1 MVRVLFD
8 AALDGEVW
16 PIPLGDRPS
25 AVGEAFL
32 GPLGLLDLLE
42 TALGLGG
49 RTQSRA
55 RRAAALVPAVRAMK
69 GFWSESAQ
77 VDPLGVARE
86 LLRWRDCL
94 WLQGWR
100 GQPLPGRIEQLAAVT
115 RVVPPGYPDRLAA
128 VSEALEGRSVGIKA
142 IRLLRPGQ
150 ALPGTW
156 RKVIGRL
163 QAAGTDVQAQPLCE
177 APACGDLAAA
187 RSSALVPQGDGS
199 LQLVRPPGPWQGACD
214 LAAWLAAQPADEL
227 ANTVVIGSD
236 VALDGALH
244 RYGLPTTG
252 APGAGADNVLL
263 QVLPLVLAMGWD
275 PPDPRRALELLT
287 LPAGWSPVPGTVAW
301 GLADALMQCPAV
313 DSDTWR
319 KRLLEGLDRIAQ
331 REGDDRAARVR
342 DRVETLFA
350 PCARHGTRYP
360 TEEARR
366 RSNTVLQWLQGRT
379 QGIADGSADS
389 WGSAVAQCAAF
400 NELLE
405 LSGLQEL
412 PAPQLQRFL
421 DEATAE
427 SPTSS
432 PYPQEAG
439 LVGLRSPGALVGPAE
454 RVVWWDFTDG
464 QSSPERPLPLLPEE
478 AEALRAAGVCMLS
491 PGAQALQDAEHW
503 RRPLLQATRQLVL
516 VCPQGAADG
525 EPAYPHPLWDEI
537 VGRISE
543 ASKRDVDLLHFTAP
557 QAGAAPS
564 KVMCAVTG
572 APVAQRR
579 WHLPE
584 EAHRRRANGESPSS
598 VEILIGCPF
607 RWVVKYLAHLS
618 ERRTTS
624 LPPKDRLV
632 GSVAHEIIAQ
642 LLREELTS
650 PEDAATRAVVLFD
663 SEGPRLGA
671 ELFLPGGSA
680 AKAEARSH
688 VSAAARR
695 LVAMLEESEL
705 AVLGVEEE
713 VAREAFGLDF
723 AGRTDLIVGRDGPAA
738 VIDLKWGSANS
749 YRERLEQG
757 KAQQLAAYSYLV
769 GAGDFLPAAYFV
781 LNTQELLTTDTSGTF
796 RQAIREEGPGPR
808 DTWGALSNAVK
819 RAFGLI
825 DAGEAPALGLPAED
839 GEQQGDGQPDGSDV
853 LTVDD
858 PCRYC
863 DCGAL
868 CGRSYTEVQ

>member
-1 MVRVLFD
+1 MRVLFD

-16 PIPLGDRPS
+16 PIPLGDRQS
-25 AVGEAFL
+25 AVGETFV

-49 RTQSRA
+49 RTHSRA
-55 RRAAALVPAVRAMK
+55 RRAAALVPAVRAME
-69 GFWSESAQ
+69 GFWSASAQ

-86 LLRWRDCL
+86 LLRWRDSL

-100 GQPLPGRIEQLAAVT
+100 GQPLPGRIGQLAAVT
-115 RVVPPGYPDRLAA
+115 RAALPGYPDRLAA
-128 VSEALEGRSVGIKA
+128 VSEALTRRPVGIKA
-142 IRLLRPGQ
+142 IRLLRSGQ
-150 ALPGTW
+150 TLPGIW
-156 RKVIGRL
+156 REVIERL
-163 QAAGTDVQAQPLCE
+163 QAAGTDVQVQPLRE
-177 APACGDLAAA
+177 TPACGDLAAA
-187 RSSALVPQGDGS
+187 RSNALVPQGDGS
-199 LQLVRPPGPWQGACD
+199 LQLVRPPGPWQGAED

-227 ANTVVIGSD
+227 ANTVVIGAD
-236 VALDGALH
+236 VALDSALH

-252 APGAGADNVLL
+252 APGSAAENVLL

-275 PPDPRRALELLT
+275 PPDPRRAIELLT
-287 LPAGWSPVPGTVAW
+287 LPSGWSPVPGTVAG
-301 GLADALMQCPAV
+301 GLAIALRQWPAV

-319 KRLLEGLDRIAQ
+319 KRLQEGLDRIAQ

-342 DRVETLFA
+342 ARLEALLA
-350 PCARHGTRYP
+350 PCVRHGSRYP
-360 TEEARR
+360 AEEARR
-366 RSNTVLQWLQGRT
+366 RSNALLQWLQGRI
-379 QGIADGSADS
+379 QGVADGSAGR
-389 WGSAVAQCAAF
+389 WGGAIAQCATF

-432 PYPQEAG
+432 PYRQEAG

-454 RVVWWDFTDG
+454 RVVWWNFMDG

-478 AEALRAAGVCMLS
+478 TEALRAAGVCMLS

-503 RRPLLQATRQLVL
+503 RRPLLQATGQLVL

-537 VGRISE
+537 VGRIPE
-543 ASKRDVDLLHFTAP
+543 ESKRDVDLLHSTVP

-572 APVAQRR
+572 APVTQRG
-579 WHLPE
+579 WHLPDK
-584 EAHRRRANGESPSS
+584 APRRRADDESPSS

-607 RWVVKYLAHLS
+607 RWVVKYLARVS
-618 ERRTTS
+618 GGRTTS

-632 GSVAHEIIAQ
+632 GSVAHEIIAL
-642 LLREELTS
+642 LLRQELTS
-650 PEDAATRAVVLFD
+650 PEDAANRAAVLFD
-663 SEGPRLGA
+663 GEGPRLGA
-671 ELFLPGGSA
+671 ELFLAGGSA
-680 AKAEARSH
+680 ARAEARSR

-695 LVAMLEESEL
+695 LVAVLKESEL
-705 AVLGVEEE
+705 AVLGVEED
-713 VAREAFGLDF
+713 VAKEAFGLGF

-757 KAQQLAAYSYLV
+757 KAHQLAAYSYLV
-769 GAGDFLPAAYFV
+769 GAGDFLPVAYFV

-796 RQAIREEGPGPR
+796 RQAIRQQGPGPR
-808 DTWGALSNAVK
+808 DTWRALSNAVE
-819 RAFGLI
+819 RAYALI
-825 DAGEAPALGLPAED
+825 DAGEAPALGLPTED
-839 GEQQGDGQPDGSDV
+839 GEQWGDDQPDSSDV
-853 LTVDD
+853 LTIDD

-863 DCGAL
+863 DCGPL